1 MLEMLAKLLKAL
13 NSESNPIQI
22 SLAFSLGMIVGFTPF
37 MSMHNLLVLLLACIL
52 RVNFSGFILAVT
64 VFAGI
69 AYALDPLFI
78 LIGESLLTNESLQ
91 PFWTLLY
98 QSDVWRVSHFNNTL
112 TLGSLVV
119 SLVLF
124 VPGVFVFRV
133 LIVKYREHILNWIKK
148 LKLVQVFQG
157 NKLYK
162 AYQKISGGEV

>member
-1 MLEMLAKLLKAL
+1 MFEMLAKLLKAL

-37 MSMHNLLVLLLACIL
+37 MSIHNLLVLLLACIL
-52 RVNFSGFILAVT
+52 RINFSGFILAVT

-78 LIGESLLTNESLQ
+78 QIGESLLANESLQ

-124 VPGVFVFRV
+124 IPGVFVFRV
-133 LIVKYREHILNWIKK
+133 LIVKYREHILSWIKK